1 MKHLIKRIY
10 PNPGGNRSRLTLDNY
25 VKNKP
30 NYYDFDNEY
39 IHIKALFVNEFK
51 KMPNEYFTR
60 NIDGEA
66 FYQFIKQEYGD
77 LIKESYQRVFY
88 NWTENKEVLDHNILI
103 LSNEVI
109 LHIEPNFVEILYS
122 NVSVPFGEGL
132 REKVITFK
140 ALDKEKD
147 FEINIITR
155 ESHGLDIKTMD
166 INPTSLNLNLF
177 YNDDFIP
184 IHELIQK
191 RLNQENDKGIVLL
204 HGLPGT
210 GKTTYIRHLIGSI
223 KKKVLF
229 VSPAVANDIMNPEF
243 IDLLIDNPNSL
254 LIIEDAENIIM
265 DRRYQA
271 NSSVSN
277 LLNISDGLLSD
288 FLNVQLLCTFNSE
301 LSFVDQALLRK
312 GRLIAKY
319 EFGKLSRQKSR
330 ALSTH
335 LGFDRDIETEMTL
348 TEIANQNESTNEVK
362 ETYSIGFRRES
373 Q

>member
-1 MKHLIKRIY
+1 MNQLLKRIY
-10 PNPGGNRSRLTLDNY
+10 PNPSGSRSHLPIDTY
-25 VKNKP
+25 TKNKP
-30 NYYDFDNEY
+30 NYYDFDSDY
-39 IHIKALFVNEFK
+39 IHIKALFVNEFQ
-51 KMPNEYFTR
+51 KMPNEYFAR
-60 NIDGEA
+60 NIDSES
-66 FYQFIKQEYGD
+66 FYTFVKQEFGE
-77 LIKESYQRVFY
+77 LIKEKYERVY
-88 NWTENKEVLDHNILI
+88 YDWTDGREVLDHIVLI

-109 LHIEPNFVEILYS
+109 LHIDKNFVEILYS
-122 NVSVPFGEGL
+122 NLSVSFGENL
-132 REKVITFK
+132 REKVIGFK
-140 ALDKEKD
+140 SLDKEKD

-166 INPTSLNLNLF
+166 INPTSLDLKLF

-184 IHELIQK
+184 IHELILK

-210 GKTTYIRHLIGSI
+210 GKTTYIRYLIGSI

-319 EFGKLSRQKSR
+319 EFGKLSCQKSIT
-330 ALSTH
+330 LSKH
-335 LGFDRDIETEMTL
+335 LGFENEIETEMTL
-348 TEIANQNESTNEVK
+348 TEIANQNEITNEVK

>member
-1 MKHLIKRIY
+1 MNQLIKRIY
-10 PNPGGNRSRLTLDNY
+10 PNPSGPKSRSPLDTY
-25 VKNKP
+25 VKDKP

-51 KMPNEYFTR
+51 KMPNEYFAR

-66 FYQFIKQEYGD
+66 FYQFVKTEYEL
-77 LIKESYQRVFY
+77 LIQESYERVFY
-88 NWTENKEVLDHNILI
+88 DWSDHKQVWDHIVLV

-109 LHIEPNFVEILYS
+109 LHIEQHFVEILYS
-122 NVSVPFGEGL
+122 NLSITFGEEL

-140 ALDKEKD
+140 AQEKEKE

-155 ESHGLDIKTMD
+155 ESHGIDIKTMD
-166 INPTSLNLNLF
+166 IKPTTLDLNLF

-184 IHELIQK
+184 IHEVILK
-191 RLNQENDKGIVLL
+191 RLNQDNDKGIVLL

-210 GKTTYIRHLIGSI
+210 GKTTYLRHLVGSI

-229 VSPAVANDIMNPEF
+229 VSPAVANNIMNPEF
-243 IDLLIDNPNSL
+243 IDLLIDNPNSI

-288 FLNVQLLCTFNSE
+288 FLNVQLICTFNSE
-301 LSFVDQALLRK
+301 LSFVDKALLRK

-319 EFGKLSRQKSR
+319 EFGKLTQKKSK
-330 ALSTH
+330 ALSKH
-335 LGFDRDIETEMTL
+335 LGYNQQITKEMTL
-348 TEIANQNESTNEVK
+348 TEIANQNEISTEIK